1 MSSVHDSLSRC
12 TTNGV
17 ETLAEP
23 TVVTEVIVEDTSI
36 DKVSGFGD
44 YGSDSDEDSSDSWY
58 KHKET
63 ISSWF
68 IDSQQNT
75 RMNEGN
81 NLLI

>member
-44 YGSDSDEDSSDSWY
+44 YGSDSDEDSSDS
-58 KHKET
+58 
-63 ISSWF
+63 
-68 IDSQQNT
+68 
-75 RMNEGN
+75 
-81 NLLI
+81 